1 MTIQPFFPTDPA
13 DRADA
18 DALYD
23 AFTAWAQRDGLQ
35 LYPHQDESLI
45 EILSGSNVIVTTP
58 TGSGKSLIATAAHF
72 AAQAANKRTYYT
84 APIKALVSE
93 KFFALVDTF
102 GAENVGMVTGD
113 ASVNGQAPI
122 VCCTAEILANIALRE
137 GKDAD
142 VGQVVMDEF
151 HFVADPDRGWAWHV
165 PLVELP
171 QAQFIIMSA
180 TLGDVTHLAGRLERT
195 TGRPTAVIGGVT
207 RPVPLSYSW
216 SLDPI
221 HETISNLIATH
232 QAPVYVV
239 HATQAAAVERAQ
251 ALISQGVTDPAR
263 RAELAEELKGFPF
276 ATGFG
281 TTLAKL
287 LRAGIAVHHAGMLPR
302 YRRLVERLA
311 QKGLLAVICGT
322 DTLGVGINVPIRTVL
337 FSALTKFDGHRQRTL
352 RSREFHQIGG
362 RAGRAG
368 FDTVGY
374 VVAQAPEHEV
384 ENAKILTKFADDPK
398 KLRSVRRKQ
407 APEGF
412 INYTEATFTKLI
424 ESEPEELHPRLAISH
439 ALLLNLLQ
447 RDEDTGAAVLRLID
461 SINPDAATRRRL
473 IKRAAQLGRS
483 LVRAEVVTRLPQPT
497 AGGRRYA
504 LAVDL
509 QRDFAL
515 NQPLSAFALAVI
527 ETLEPDD
534 PEYALDVVSVIEAT
548 LENPMVVLLQQQF
561 RARGEAVQEMK
572 ADGMEYDE
580 RMDALDEITW
590 PQPLAELLEH
600 AHATYAAAHP
610 WLAETPVKPKSVVR
624 DMYARGMRFGEFV
637 AHYKVQRSEGLLLRY
652 LSDAY
657 RALRQT
663 VPEASRTEELA
674 DLIAW
679 LGEVTRLTDSSL
691 IDEWNKLASLAGEPT
706 ASVDEAPP
714 PSRPVTGNERAF
726 RVLVRNAMWRRIEL
740 MADDDV
746 DTLATLETGQ
756 SVVMTR
762 QHWDDALGAYWD
774 EHDEML
780 VDADARG
787 PKYFDVTAATGSR
800 AGRTW
805 QVRQI
810 VADPEGNHDWALHA
824 WVDLDECDEAGDL
837 VIHVTDF
844 SRQD

>member
-1 MTIQPFFPTDPA
+1 MTLLPFFPGDV
-13 DRADA
+13 ADA

-23 AFTAWAQRDGLQ
+23 SFSAWAQRDGLV
-35 LYPHQDESLI
+35 LYPHQDEALI
-45 EILSGSNVIVTTP
+45 EVLSGSNVVVTTP

-72 AAQAANKRTYYT
+72 AARATGRRTYYT

-102 GAENVGMVTGD
+102 GAANVGMVTGD
-113 ASVNGQAPI
+113 ASVNGDAPI

-137 GKDAD
+137 GADAD

-151 HFVADPDRGWAWHV
+151 HFIADPDRGWAWHV

-171 QAQFIIMSA
+171 QAQFVIMSA
-180 TLGDVTHLAGRLERT
+180 TLGDVTKLAGRLEAT
-195 TGRPTAVIGGVT
+195 TDRPTAVIGGVT
-207 RPVPLSYSW
+207 RPVPLSYAW
-216 SLDPI
+216 SLEPI
-221 HETISNLIATH
+221 HETISQLVATH

-239 HATQAAAVERAQ
+239 HSTQAAAVERAQ
-251 ALISQGVTDPAR
+251 ALLSQGVTDAGR

-276 ATGFG
+276 ASGFG
-281 TTLAKL
+281 QSLAKL

-311 QKGLLAVICGT
+311 QRGLLAVICGT

-337 FSALTKFDGHRQRTL
+337 FSALTKFDGRRQRIL

-384 ENAKILTKFADDPK
+384 ENAKILAKFADDPK
-398 KLRSVRRKQ
+398 KLRSVRRKK

-412 INYTEATFTKLI
+412 VNWTETTFTKLV

-447 RDEDTGAAVLRLID
+447 RDEDTGAAVARLID
-461 SINPDAATRRRL
+461 SVDPDAATRRRL

-483 LVRAEVVTRLPQPT
+483 LLRAGVVTRLAAPT
-497 AGGRRYA
+497 AGGRRHA

-515 NQPLSAFALAVI
+515 NQPLSAFAVAVV
-527 ETLEPDD
+527 ETLDAEAPG
-534 PEYALDVVSVIEAT
+534 YALDVVSVIEAT

-561 RARGEAVQEMK
+561 RARGEAVAEMK

-580 RMDALDEITW
+580 RMDALDEVTW
-590 PQPLAELLEH
+590 PQPLAEFLEH

-610 WLAETPVKPKSVVR
+610 WLAETPVRPKSMVR
-624 DMYARGMRFGEFV
+624 DMYERGMRFGEFV

-691 IDEWNKLASLAGEPT
+691 IDEWNKLAALAGEPA

-762 QHWDDALGAYWD
+762 AHWDDALGAYWD
-774 EHDEML
+774 EHDEIGT
-780 VDADARG
+780 DADARG
-787 PKYFDVTAATGSR
+787 PKYFDVTVATGSR

-805 QVRQI
+805 QVRQV

-837 VIHVTDF
+837 VLHVTDF